1 LIETRVEG
9 PEIRVAVQDDGPG
22 IPPDV
27 MPRIFDP
34 FFTTKGKGEGTGLGL
49 SIAHQIVEKHGGR
62 IVVESAPGRTRFEVS
77 LPITRPEGVPSL
89 RPGAGFSSGKIVVPG
104 QPEGAPVST
113 PETKKPFAR
122 TRPDILVK
130 MGGDTGAKG
139 QD

>member
-1 LIETRVEG
+1 MIETRVEG
-9 PEIRVAVQDDGPG
+9 SEIRVAVQDDGPG

-34 FFTTKGKGEGTGLGL
+34 FFTTKSKGEGTGLGL

-77 LPITRPEGVPSL
+77 LPITRPEGVPSP
-89 RPGAGFSSGKIVVPG
+89 RPGAGFSSGKIVLPG
-104 QPEGAPVST
+104 DGGAFSSL
-113 PETKKPFAR
+113 ETTKPFV
-122 TRPDILVK
+122 RPRSEILTK
-130 MGGDTGAKG
+130 GTGSAGGKG